1 MPVLASEREKVV
13 ERVVDDR
20 TKEVSKRRGQ
30 CGVEVEIGEQ
40 STKDQVLTSDRD
52 QSDENVFEKLE
63 TSVFRHGSS
72 RLYSLLLFIS
82 TATVNQSWQP
92 INLVYRLWLPMI
104 IGQTQVDTVIPV
116 LSEVVPEFQAKA
128 EGQAL

>member
-30 CGVEVEIGEQ
+30 SGVEVEIKEQ

-52 QSDENVFEKLE
+52 QSDENVFEKLK

-72 RLYSLLLFIS
+72 RLFSLLLFIS

-104 IGQTQVDTVIPV
+104 IGQTQVNTVIPV